1 MIFSSL
7 NFLIFWFA
15 ALIIHR
21 FAFFNTIGFAAI
33 IGLIFYSFQGLINT
47 LVLIFVALTC
57 YIYSRVKKKFILF
70 SLILFTPLFLFK
82 YLKILYFFKI
92 NISPFFVINFI
103 DAPVP
108 PGLSFASFSAF
119 ALLIILKKN
128 YEHNYNSFKTIY
140 GYLFFFPHLIAGPIV
155 RPKSLIPQLNKF
167 NPINIKNIIFGIFI
181 FSIGFG
187 IKAILADSIAQYI
200 DPVFSNI
207 KNERID
213 EIIISIFLFS
223 QQIFFDFNGY
233 TLMAI
238 GIACSFGIT
247 LPENFNAPYLS
258 TSISDFW
265 KRWHITLS
273 NWIRDFVYI
282 PLGGSKCSRSKH
294 FFNLMFAMLISGV
307 WHGYGLTFLLWGFLH
322 GSLII
327 IEKIF
332 NFNLVP
338 KILKILTTYLLVT
351 FLWTFFRINNI
362 NDLNLIFKSFD
373 VKIIISYKILLVF
386 SACIIFNYL
395 QKYLT
400 ICFLK
405 KTFQNSNKIVLVTA
419 SIFLIVF
426 CLILSEGSTQKF
438 IYFNF

>member
-1 MIFSSL
+1 
-7 NFLIFWFA
+7 LIFWFA
-15 ALIIHR
+15 ALILHR
-21 FAFFNTIGFAAI
+21 FSFFNTIGFAAI

-128 YEHNYNSFKTIY
+128 YEHNYNSLKTIY

-207 KNERID
+207 KNEKID
-213 EIIISIFLFS
+213 KIIISIFLFS

-247 LPENFNAPYLS
+247 LPENFNTPYLS

-273 NWIRDFVYI
+273 NWIRDFIYI

-294 FFNLMFAMLISGV
+294 YFNLMFAMIISGV

-327 IEKIF
+327 FEKIF
-332 NFNLVP
+332 NFNFVP

-351 FLWTFFRINNI
+351 FLWIFFRISNL
-362 NDLNLIFKSFD
+362 NDLNLILNSFD
-373 VKIIISYKILLVF
+373 IKLIISSKILLVF
-386 SACIIFNYL
+386 SVCIIFNYL
-395 QKYLT
+395 QKFLT
-400 ICFLK
+400 FLFLK
-405 KTFQNSNKIVLVTA
+405 KTFQNSNKIILITA
-419 SIFLIVF
+419 SIFLITF